1 LPEVVARWQV
11 NKVVELFRLSGE
23 VSSCNTSITLLAPSV
38 PVEGADMGIVYSLGN
53 IATKKLLLSP
63 KNLVRA
69 YVYTLYK

>member
-1 LPEVVARWQV
+1 VNRVVG
-11 NKVVELFRLSGE
+11 LFRLSGG
-23 VSSCNTSITLLAPSV
+23 VSFCNTSITLLASSV
-38 PVEGADMGIVYSLGN
+38 LVKDADMGIVYSLGN